1 MEVEEWQVV
10 KGHEGACDWCEQVRC
25 VHVRWAFAQLGNG
38 SRPLLLSAALHQQPH
53 VCVRASIRAATLTHA
68 SSRLSN
74 PGGTQRIYSSSSTT
88 TTTAPRRLVAAVLLA
103 QFLSLCLAVTGISSA
118 TLAASGIAIPT
129 SQSVL
134 NYTLLAL
141 TFGGAR
147 LYKGGPLRRP
157 WWCYALLALVDV
169 EANYLVV
176 KVRAVSC
183 RSLCGT
189 GFAVWGMLQL
199 RGEFAVVSKSSRRL
213 L

>member
-1 MEVEEWQVV
+1 MAVDELEEGHSHARGGGSPDLQLRSSQSQHPRASMEVEEWQVV

-68 SSRLSN
+68 PSRLSN

-118 TLAASGIAIPT
+118 TLASLAGSSTGISIATDRPPC
-129 SQSVL
+129 
-134 NYTLLAL
+134 
-141 TFGGAR
+141 GG
-147 LYKGGPLRRP
+147 
-157 WWCYALLALVDV
+157 LVTT
-169 EANYLVV
+169 N
-176 KVRAVSC
+176 R
-183 RSLCGT
+183 
-189 GFAVWGMLQL
+189 
-199 RGEFAVVSKSSRRL
+199 
-213 L
+213 